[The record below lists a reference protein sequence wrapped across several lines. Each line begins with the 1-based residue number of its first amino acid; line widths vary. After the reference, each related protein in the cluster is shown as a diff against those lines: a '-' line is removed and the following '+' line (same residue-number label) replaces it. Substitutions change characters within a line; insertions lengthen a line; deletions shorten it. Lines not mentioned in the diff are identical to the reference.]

1 MEQQIIALEK
11 SFWQAIVDEDTDKAI
26 SLLDK
31 KSLLT
36 GAQGV
41 NALTHSDYKKMAQMP
56 NWKVHSFD
64 LSKINVVFPK
74 PDVAVI
80 GYVVHEDLTVDG
92 EKVTLDAAD
101 SSVWVKRD
109 GQWLNVHHT
118 ESILGDPFGRDRKNG
133 AESHIQAS

>member
-1 MEQQIIALEK
+1 MEKEIIALEK

-31 KSLLT
+31 KSVLT

-41 NALTHSDYKKMAQMP
+41 NTLTHGDYKKMAQMSD
-56 NWKVHSFD
+56 WKIHSFD
-64 LSKINVVFPK
+64 LSKINVFFPK

-80 GYVVHEDLTVDG
+80 GYVVHEDLTVQG
-92 EKVTLDAAD
+92 EKMSLDAAD

-109 GQWLNVHHT
+109 GEWLNVHHT

-133 AESHIQAS
+133 AELQIQAS

>member
-64 LSKINVVFPK
+64 LSDIHVSFPT
-74 PDVAVI
+74 PDVAAIAYKVS
-80 GYVVHEDLTVDG
+80 EDVTVDG
-92 EKVTLDAAD
+92 EELSLKAAD
-101 SSVWVKRD
+101 SSVWVKRN
-109 GQWLNVHHT
+109 GKWLNVLHT

-133 AESHIQAS
+133 AEAQIQAS

>member
-1 MEQQIIALEK
+1 MEKEIIALEK
-11 SFWQAIVDEDTDKAI
+11 SFWQAIVDEDTDKAVSMI
-26 SLLDK
+26 DK

-41 NALTHSDYKKMAQMP
+41 NALTPSDYRKMAQMSD
-56 NWKVHSFD
+56 WKVHSFD

-80 GYVVHEDLTVDG
+80 GYEVHEDLTVQG
-92 EKVTLDAAD
+92 ERMTLDAAD

-109 GQWLNVHHT
+109 GEWLNVHHT

-133 AESHIQAS
+133 AESQIQAS